1 MKKLATLL
9 LCTAASVACI
19 SADPTFTSDATHS
32 VGKVSPKLYGL
43 MTEEINHSY
52 DGGLYAELIR
62 NRAFLD
68 DAKSP
73 AHWSLVNENGAK
85 ATIALDTTNS
95 FNDALSASLCVTVTK
110 ASKNES
116 AGAANSG
123 YWGIPVQPN
132 TQYRASLIARAE
144 PGFTGPL
151 ALSLV

>member
-68 DAKSP
+68 DPKTP
-73 AHWSLVNENGAK
+73 AYWSALSENGAEDS
-85 ATIALDTTNS
+85 IALDTANP
-95 FNDALSASLCVTVTK
+95 FNDKLTSSLRLTVTK
-110 ASKNES
+110 ASKNQP
-116 AGAANSG
+116 AGVANGG

-132 TQYRASLIARAE
+132 T
-144 PGFTGPL
+144 
-151 ALSLV
+151 